1 MKAYSVDLRQRV
13 LDALERGMPRS
24 EVVTT
29 FQVSDGSIKRWL
41 KRQRD
46 HSSLEPT
53 KPSGR
58 PRTLKPSDDTSV
70 RRLLELTPDATLAEH
85 TEQWNELHD
94 TPISH
99 WTFGR
104 AARRLGFTR
113 KKRV

>member
-1 MKAYSVDLRQRV
+1 MARN
-13 LDALERGMPRS
+13 

-29 FQVSDGSIKRWL
+29 FQVSEGSIKRWL
-41 KRQRD
+41 KLQRD
-46 HSSLEPT
+46 HKSLEPR

-58 PRTLKPSDDTSV
+58 PPTLKPFAHASIG
-70 RRLLELTPDATLAEH
+70 RLLELTPDATLAEH